1 MNPVEG
7 EPVNVLLGSLKGI
20 KDDLL
25 VELTASVV
33 RRGNLNGIKEL
44 DRTVEVTVEL
54 VTDESFSV
62 GVKVIVVT
70 VEGSGVTVDGE
81 LEPVNLYGRR
91 LARGGGVAVE
101 VGDKENG
108 VEDTSTEDSIR
119 ITVNLLSRY
128 VCRFTWVP
136 CAGGG

>member
-1 MNPVEG
+1 VNPAEG
-7 EPVNVLLGSLKGI
+7 ELVNVLLGSLKGI
-20 KDDLL
+20 RDDLL

-33 RRGNLNGIKEL
+33 RRGSLNGIKEL

-62 GVKVIVVT
+62 GVKVATVVSLIVVT

-108 VEDTSTEDSIR
+108 VEDTSTGCCLVVVGKGVS
-119 ITVNLLSRY
+119 LYGS
-128 VCRFTWVP
+128 
-136 CAGGG
+136 